1 MDFLIPLTEKK
12 NGVDAFALAV
22 LLLIA
27 TPTKQRITQKLC
39 GELLHSPTKGK
50 NALAVLL
57 HYKVVVDGK
66 WPYWPD
72 MTIPD
77 REDEKNAWADVAS
90 LICKEVYGNFPS
102 TLSLLNSIGK
112 FITKAAEEKRMTI
125 EEFIPIMVKEIKKD
139 DFWSKALTAEN
150 FVRKF
155 DSLWIK
161 FGKNISKKPWG
172 NLNSLKDIF

>member
-1 MDFLIPLTEKK
+1 
-12 NGVDAFALAV
+12 
-22 LLLIA
+22 
-27 TPTKQRITQKLC
+27 
-39 GELLHSPTKGK
+39 
-50 NALAVLL
+50 
-57 HYKVVVDGK
+57 
-66 WPYWPD
+66 
-72 MTIPD
+72 MTIAD
-77 REDEKNAWADVAS
+77 MEDEKNAWADVAS

-155 DSLWIK
+155 DLLWIK
-161 FGKNISKKPWG
+161 FGKNISKKP
-172 NLNSLKDIF
+172 

>member
-39 GELLHSPTKGK
+39 GEPLHSPTKGK

-66 WPYWPD
+66 
-72 MTIPD
+72 
-77 REDEKNAWADVAS
+77 
-90 LICKEVYGNFPS
+90 
-102 TLSLLNSIGK
+102 
-112 FITKAAEEKRMTI
+112 
-125 EEFIPIMVKEIKKD
+125 
-139 DFWSKALTAEN
+139 
-150 FVRKF
+150 
-155 DSLWIK
+155 
-161 FGKNISKKPWG
+161 
-172 NLNSLKDIF
+172 